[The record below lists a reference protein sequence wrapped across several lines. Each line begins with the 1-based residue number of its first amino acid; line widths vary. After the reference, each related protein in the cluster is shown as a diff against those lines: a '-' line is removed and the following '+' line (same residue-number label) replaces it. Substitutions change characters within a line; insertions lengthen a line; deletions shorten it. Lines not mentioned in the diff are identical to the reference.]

1 MGRDGVRLSAL
12 ATLCCDCDQCPLQA
26 VKLTSHSR
34 WSVRYGAD
42 WGRWRGGLCRGAVRP
57 TATSK
62 VWVCYVRFTSTPAG
76 RKRQRASFDRS
87 LMSHMGLDMAAGHDR
102 VPPGR
107 SPHLKGY
114 LSAGT
119 CTNVPLAN
127 GATSLPGNGLPRRT
141 AFSRFRREKSRRR
154 DIPRAPE
161 NWVWMLR
168 GQSKHV
174 LERRCRGK
182 PTLGFDS
189 ATKKIPFG

>member
-1 MGRDGVRLSAL
+1 MKVPVASCVRLAFFFLQSGHL
-12 ATLCCDCDQCPLQA
+12 ARCQPATADGWNQRNP
-26 VKLTSHSR
+26 VE
-34 WSVRYGAD
+34 VRLAQGPAGASMN
-42 WGRWRGGLCRGAVRP
+42 VR
-57 TATSK
+57 S
-62 VWVCYVRFTSTPAG
+62 TSTPAG

-154 DIPRAPE
+154 DLPRAPE

-189 ATKKIPFG
+189 ATKQIPFG